1 MTAEHKLQQDIYAA
15 LTSDARL
22 SGISVVKHIASYE
35 DAPLPCIVYNI
46 ISDVPANHGDNVE
59 IASRITVQVSIVSN
73 VDDDVDELE
82 EAVADVMHALDFMRV
97 SRDEITEEEKFYTI
111 ALRYA
116 TAVMR

>member
-15 LTSDARL
+15 LTSDTRL
-22 SGISVVKHIASYE
+22 ADVNIVKRIASYE
-35 DAPLPCIVYNI
+35 DAPLPCIVYSI
-46 ISDVPANHGDNVE
+46 ISDVPHMHADNAEVATR
-59 IASRITVQVSIVSN
+59 IAVQVSIVSN

-82 EAVADVMHALDFMRV
+82 EAVADVMRGIGFMRV